1 MATSSAY
8 LDLPHRS
15 FTSSG
20 EENSLLHQSPGS
32 SLSVSASLKTLEP
45 FSLKVNNFRDFYVL
59 PIMGDRSQVLTPDAV
74 TALYLV
80 KMREVILSKRL
91 NMRDNMLHIQNVD
104 FEFLG
109 FLFGVCRRS
118 ASDWFHKASAL

>member
-20 EENSLLHQSPGS
+20 EENSLLHQSPDS

-74 TALYLV
+74 TAPFIV
-80 KMREVILSKRL
+80 NAPPEKV
-91 NMRDNMLHIQNVD
+91 
-104 FEFLG
+104 
-109 FLFGVCRRS
+109 
-118 ASDWFHKASAL
+118 ALPFNAVLPSVTV